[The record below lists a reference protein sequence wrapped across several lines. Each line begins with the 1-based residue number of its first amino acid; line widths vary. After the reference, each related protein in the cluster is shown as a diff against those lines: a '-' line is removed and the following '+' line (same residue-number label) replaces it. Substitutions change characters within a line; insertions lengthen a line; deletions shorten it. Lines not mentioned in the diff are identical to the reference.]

1 MAALA
6 ALVVMGTAGA
16 ASAVEPEDPASTAP
30 TSTPAST
37 EAPDAGPEGPGTP
50 SEDAPDGG
58 TPERQ
63 QDEQDE
69 QGEQDEQDAT
79 SRPARAIR
87 DTGGRAA
94 VAESVVGITKETS
107 LDGAALVP
115 GGQFTYVLTARCS
128 GLTVGCIGQ
137 TVTDVLPTGLD
148 VTSLPS
154 STATRLVSYDEA
166 TRTLTVTFVEPL
178 QEPVGAT
185 GLNDGATRVFEIGMR
200 LPASTGLPDGTEI
213 ANTAT
218 TAADNADEATSTA
231 VVEVS
236 VPRDVRPVATKTWA
250 DGSAVAGSAEATT
263 VTLGV
268 RNASSS
274 SVTVGRLQVTDAT
287 PATYESFDLT
297 GVELVSFP
305 AGADRARLLVCTE
318 EESDCAAESAWA
330 GAGPVTTTGPM
341 TLPAGVATADVTG
354 VRIVFTDAAGA
365 ALPYDATGGSV
376 RLGLHLRDTV
386 RSTGEELAP
395 TTKLTVSNCAVPGAV
410 DETDTLTTGASA
422 CDTFDVLPDT
432 VLVHATKSY
441 VADTDGDF
449 TRENGEYAV
458 VGEDSPVSATVSV
471 RNDSAFPLRHVRIT
485 EPDAGAPAG
494 EFAKLDVTKVRVR
507 FPSGATA
514 ARLVVSYA
522 DGSPDLV
529 QDLTATTTVDVAR
542 AGTRPDGVEVLLTGV
557 DGDGQP
563 SIAIGATSYLDLH
576 GTLNAGVTP
585 ADLAS
590 GSSPGVV
597 NCAAYRAQAD
607 VSDSTGTT
615 SGSACAT
622 LAVEARRSGGS
633 GVKSVGQTSVPP
645 GQPITFAMTMTNNG
659 NVPLVDPVLSDPP
672 VEADGT
678 PRTADNPFAVLR
690 LVSASVRK
698 DTGTPDVDL
707 EVFDAD
713 AAAWVAYAASDA
725 ALLARA
731 TGVRALVDGEL
742 APTKRVFLDLVTERR
757 AGTPDGFS
765 FRNCFVVGAVGFAG
779 DPACSAEMTTAP
791 ASSGA
796 VLNKSIAPG
805 QLPAPIPGVPQQTA
819 QVRLTV
825 ANTGNVSARR
835 LQVTD
840 ADDAFFDA
848 VDLGRVASV
857 TFPLGADRVQVDAL
871 TASGWTAGTPRAS
884 GASYPLPSGVSAG
897 DVVGLRVTFTH
908 SSGDY
913 ALRPCEGT
921 PTPGSCTGAV
931 VLDVHPRAT
940 LRSAPGTTP
949 PAELENTASAGF
961 ETRLQAAGTLAPV
974 DPVEASLDLVEGE
987 PQLQVDKTPN
997 SAIAPGENAP
1007 FRLAVTNS
1015 GTADLPG
1022 LVVRDLLPEGLA
1034 FDETFAGSVGYRI
1047 VDAQVPAGT
1056 EAVPVPTFT
1065 TTSQDGRVSGLRW
1078 DFGSWVL
1085 RPGATFVIEIQV
1097 RLAPGVTEGQVDT
1110 NLMGATSSADDL
1122 ACASG
1127 SGTSTDGT
1135 VGPGTWCTDTAA
1147 VTTKA
1152 GAAFEARKWVAGNDA
1167 LGWWDNRHGEPVA
1180 VGAAACPSRTEA
1192 GRTYTAYPCVAL
1204 VNPGD
1209 RYDYLLRMVN
1219 SGTEPATA
1227 MRIIDRFPV
1236 QGDKGVVLAGT
1247 DRGTQWDHRPTLASE
1262 PALLGSGTLT
1272 TTYAH
1277 SEAGVCTAD
1286 LAMTAACGAAAW
1298 ADPYGAAA
1306 VAAQLRVAWP
1316 TPLAPGEGV
1325 SIVFSMDTPLEVAR
1339 VADPTI
1345 AWNSFGH
1352 AETTQRSNGS
1362 SRVLPPT
1369 EPIQVGVATAYGTLR
1384 VEKELLENP
1393 GDLPVADR
1401 DFEIDYSCR
1410 IDPVGNPA
1418 QTVAE
1423 GTLTIAPGES
1433 AEVTGLPGGAECRV
1447 WEADAH
1453 GGVTNHPEDDPAVV
1467 TIDPQLG
1474 SDPAPA
1480 TTVTV
1485 TNSYPLAE
1493 LVVSKAVEGGA
1504 AELGAATSYPI
1515 EVLCAMDGV
1524 TAAGFPVTV
1533 DLVGDD
1539 SETIDAPV
1547 GSTCTATEL
1556 DAGGATSSTVSPS
1569 AGVLVAADATAP
1581 LTLEVVNTFEEAH
1594 LEILKR
1600 VTGAGDTLPEGPFE
1614 YDVTCAFEGATLGP
1628 VSVTVPRPAGATE
1641 MVADVPLL
1649 LPVGAVCTVTETDDG
1664 GADATPAPVT
1674 VTMVENAD
1682 DNTVRATFVNEF
1694 SAGTLALTKALAGA
1708 GATASYATDAVF
1720 TVDVTCA
1727 LDDPANVVFSTP
1739 VAIRGGERLPLLDAA
1754 GEPVLLPLD
1763 THCWAEES
1771 DTGGATSHVVNAGS
1785 YDDALVVVDGAPD
1798 DLQALE
1804 LEVVNTFDLAAL
1816 VVDKVVDGE
1825 AASYAEGREFVVAVT
1840 CVLPQG
1846 STTTPLLTAA
1856 PFTVTAG
1863 TPVTVPDLP
1872 VGAQCWAE
1880 ETDDGGATS
1889 STVAHAG
1896 PASPAVVAADDTRLE
1911 IVNTFD
1917 AGELTVTK
1925 RVEGGPAGPYSFELA
1940 CSTGQGAVELA
1951 PADAAFELRDGRSR
1965 TVSVPLGAEC
1975 TVTETGVDDE
1985 VVVTFEDSD
1994 RGEGDG
2000 VVVVDGE
2007 ASVTVVN
2014 TFPEVE
2020 GTDPEVSDENAT
2032 GGLPDLGGPS
2042 VWLALLGVLLVA
2054 GGALLLVGRRARRA

>member
-1 MAALA
+1 MAAVA

-16 ASAVEPEDPASTAP
+16 ASAVEPDEVATPSPSASSP
-30 TSTPAST
+30 S
-37 EAPDAGPEGPGTP
+37 PDAATEPDQEPSGEPETEPETEQEPEPEQETGPEPRRDARPGADR
-50 SEDAPDGG
+50 DAGV
-58 TPERQ
+58 
-63 QDEQDE
+63 
-69 QGEQDEQDAT
+69 
-79 SRPARAIR
+79 
-87 DTGGRAA
+87 RAA
-94 VAESVVGITKETS
+94 AAESVVGVTKETS

-128 GLTVGCIGQ
+128 GLTVGCIAQ
-137 TVTDVLPTGLD
+137 TVTDVLPAGLD
-148 VTSLPS
+148 VTSLPP
-154 STATRLVSYDEA
+154 STATREVAYDAA

-213 ANTAT
+213 SNTAT
-218 TAADNADEATSTA
+218 TVADNADEATSTA
-231 VVEVS
+231 IVEVS
-236 VPRDVRPVATKTWA
+236 VPREVRPVATKTWT
-250 DGSAVAGSAEATT
+250 DGSAVAGSGEATT

-274 SVTVGRLQVTDAT
+274 SVSVASLQVTDAT
-287 PATYESFDLT
+287 PATYDHFDLT
-297 GVELVSFP
+297 AVELVAFP

-318 EESDCAAESAWA
+318 ADSDCGDASAWEQA
-330 GAGPVTTTGPM
+330 APVTATGPM
-341 TLPAGVATADVTG
+341 ALPGGVAAGDVTG
-354 VRIVFTDAAGA
+354 VRVVFTDAAGA

-376 RLGLHLRDTV
+376 RLGLRLRDTV
-386 RSTGEELAP
+386 RSSGDELAP
-395 TTKLTVSNCAVPGAV
+395 TTKLTLSNCAVPGAV
-410 DETDTLTTGASA
+410 DETDTLTTGASV

-449 TRENGEYAV
+449 SRENGEYAV
-458 VGEDSPVSATVSV
+458 VGEDSPVSATVAV

-507 FPSGATA
+507 FPSGATT

-529 QDLTATTTVDVAR
+529 QDLTAGGTVDVAR
-542 AGTRPDGVEVLLTGV
+542 AGTRPDGVEVVFTGV
-557 DGDGQP
+557 DGDGAP

-576 GTLNAGVTP
+576 GTLNAGVT
-585 ADLAS
+585 ADDLAS
-590 GSSPGVV
+590 GTSPGVV

-633 GVKSVGQTSVPP
+633 GVKSASQTSVPP

-678 PRTADNPFAVLR
+678 PRTADNPFAVLQ
-690 LVSASVRK
+690 LVSAAVRK
-698 DTGTPDVDL
+698 DTGTPDVDV
-707 EVFDAD
+707 EVFDPTAD
-713 AAAWVAYAASDA
+713 AWVAYAASDA

-757 AGTPDGFS
+757 TGTPDGLG
-765 FRNCFVVGAVGFAG
+765 FRNCFVVGAVGYTG

-791 ASSGA
+791 ASSAA

-805 QLPAPIPGVPQQTA
+805 QLPAPIPGVPEQTA

-825 ANTGNVSARR
+825 ANTGNVSAKR

-840 ADDAFFDA
+840 ADAAFFDA

-884 GASYPLPSGVSAG
+884 GASYPLPTGVVAA

-931 VLDVHPRAT
+931 VLDVHPRAE
-940 LRSAPGTTP
+940 LRSDPGTTP
-949 PAELENTASAGF
+949 PAELENSASAGF
-961 ETRLQAAGTLAPV
+961 ETRLQAAGSLAPV
-974 DPVEASLDLVEGE
+974 DPVEATLDLVDGE
-987 PQLQVDKTPN
+987 PQLRVDKTPN

-1007 FRLAVTNS
+1007 FRLTVTNS

-1022 LVVRDLLPEGLA
+1022 LVVRDQLPDGLA

-1065 TTSQDGRVSGLRW
+1065 TTTDDGRVTGLRW

-1110 NLMGATSSADDL
+1110 NLMGATSSAPDL
-1122 ACASG
+1122 ACAPG
-1127 SGTSTDGT
+1127 SGTSTDGS

-1152 GAAFEARKWVAGNDA
+1152 GAAFEARKWVAGTDE

-1180 VGAAACPSRTEA
+1180 VGDAACPSRTEA

-1227 MRIIDRFPV
+1227 MRIVDRFPV
-1236 QGDKGVVLAGT
+1236 QGDKGVVLSGT
-1247 DRGTQWDHRPTLASE
+1247 DRGTQWDQRPTLASE
-1262 PALLGSGTLT
+1262 PTLLGSGTLT

-1286 LAMTAACGAAAW
+1286 LSMTAACGAGTW

-1325 SIVFSMDTPLEVAR
+1325 SIVFAMDTPLEVAR

-1401 DFEIDYSCR
+1401 DFEIDYFCT
-1410 IDPVGNPA
+1410 IDPVGNPE

-1433 AEVTGLPGGAECRV
+1433 ADVTGLPGGAECRV

-1493 LVVSKAVEGGA
+1493 IVVSKSVEGGA
-1504 AELGAATSYPI
+1504 AEVGAGTTYPV
-1515 EVLCAMDGV
+1515 EVRCAMDGV
-1524 TAAGFPVTV
+1524 TATGFPVTV
-1533 DLVGDD
+1533 ELVGDD
-1539 SETIDAPV
+1539 SATLDAPV

-1556 DAGGATSSTVSPS
+1556 DAGGATATTVTPDT
-1569 AGVLVAADATAP
+1569 GVLVVAGATAP
-1581 LTLEVVNTFEEAH
+1581 LTLEVVNTFEQAH

-1600 VTGAGDTLPEGPFE
+1600 VTGAGGSLPEGPFAYE
-1614 YDVTCAFEGATLGP
+1614 VACTFEGTTLGP

-1664 GADATPAPVT
+1664 GADASPAPVT

-1694 SAGTLALTKALAGA
+1694 SAGTVALTKELAGA
-1708 GATASYATDAVF
+1708 GAAASYATDAVF
-1720 TVDVTCA
+1720 TVGVTCA
-1727 LDDPANVVFSTP
+1727 VDDPANVVYSSP
-1739 VAIRGGERLPLLDAA
+1739 VALRGGERIALLDAD
-1754 GEPVLLPLD
+1754 GDPVLLPLG

-1816 VVDKVVDGE
+1816 VVDKVVDGD
-1825 AASYAEGREFVVAVT
+1825 AASYADGREFVVAVT

-1846 STTTPLLTAA
+1846 GTTTPLLTAA
-1856 PFTVTAG
+1856 PFPVTAG

-1872 VGAQCWAE
+1872 VGAECWAE
-1880 ETDDGGATS
+1880 ETDAGGAT
-1889 STVAHAG
+1889 TTTIAHVG
-1896 PASPAVVAADDTRLE
+1896 PASPAVVAATDTHLE
-1911 IVNTFD
+1911 VVNTFD
-1917 AGELTVTK
+1917 AGELVVTK
-1925 RVEGGPAGPYSFELA
+1925 RVQNGPAGPYSFEVS
-1940 CSTGQGAVELA
+1940 CSTDEGPVTLR
-1951 PADAAFELRDGRSR
+1951 PADAAFQLRDGRSR
-1965 TVSVPLGAEC
+1965 TVEVPLGAEC
-1975 TVTETGVDDE
+1975 TVTETGVEDG
-1985 VVVTFEDSD
+1985 VVVTFEDSGPGKD
-1994 RGEGDG
+1994 DG
-2000 VVVVDGE
+2000 TVVVDGA

-2020 GTDPEVSDENAT
+2020 GEDETDPDVAGEDESD
-2032 GGLPDLGGPS
+2032 GLPDLGGPA
-2042 VWLALLGVLLVA
+2042 VWLALLGVLLTA
-2054 GGALLLVGRRARRA
+2054 GGALLLAGRRARRA